1 MRSSFLIRKCSE
13 IVAQEKTAPATRLL
27 PHQPPCDILAN
38 GLIIG
43 RDVMKKSQ
51 KTKAA
56 GPQYGAM
63 FGDIFGLKTL
73 KSKKGRMDKNRVPWQ
88 WALWAALIFF
98 IIGFLMPTDSIWILL
113 VAVAA
118 AVIFY
123 IARSTETVEEQVLLL
138 TDERTPEQKEAHRKR
153 EAAAKQ
159 KTAPKP
165 RRPRTRQTAP
175 ISRPAPEAA
184 EEAQTP
190 AAQTAAKPAKAKKPA
205 PRKPRVAKAQTE
217 NKAVAQVNNEAA
229 EPAPAGAEES
239 KAPAKKSATRKPRS
253 TKRPS
258 RKPRQNGTKRAA
270 ATKASKPATDKPTGE
285 TH

>member
-1 MRSSFLIRKCSE
+1 
-13 IVAQEKTAPATRLL
+13 
-27 PHQPPCDILAN
+27 
-38 GLIIG
+38 
-43 RDVMKKSQ
+43 MKKSQ

-63 FGDIFGLKTL
+63 FSDIFGLKAL
-73 KSKKGRMDKNRVPWQ
+73 KSKKGRLDKNRVPWQ

-138 TDERTPEQKEAHRKR
+138 TDERTPEQKEAQRKR

-205 PRKPRVAKAQTE
+205 PRKPRAVKVQAE
-217 NKAVAQVNNEAA
+217 NKAAAAVNNEAA
-229 EPAPAGAEES
+229 VEKAPAVIEDS
-239 KAPAKKSATRKPRS
+239 KAPAKKPATRKPRS

-258 RKPRQNGTKRAA
+258 RKPRQNGTQRAA
-270 ATKASKPATDKPTGE
+270 APKASKPAADNPSGE
-285 TH
+285 VN

>member
-1 MRSSFLIRKCSE
+1 
-13 IVAQEKTAPATRLL
+13 
-27 PHQPPCDILAN
+27 
-38 GLIIG
+38 
-43 RDVMKKSQ
+43 MKKSQ

-153 EAAAKQ
+153 EATAKQ
-159 KTAPKP
+159 KTTPKP

-175 ISRPAPEAA
+175 ISRPAPEA

-190 AAQTAAKPAKAKKPA
+190 AAQSAAKPAKAKKPA
-205 PRKPRVAKAQTE
+205 PRKPRAVKAQAE
-217 NKAVAQVNNEAA
+217 NKAAAQVTNEAA
-229 EPAPAGAEES
+229 AEKAPVGVEDS
-239 KAPAKKSATRKPRS
+239 KAPAKKPATRKPRS

-270 ATKASKPATDKPTGE
+270 APKASKPAADNPTGE
-285 TH
+285 VNQ